1 MGLDAKTLE
10 AMEKRLHFS
19 KPWWE
24 KSLKGFQQ
32 RNKDII
38 EFTK

>member
-1 MGLDAKTLE
+1 MGLDPKMLE

-24 KSLKGFQQ
+24 AIKRFSA
-32 RNKDII
+32 
-38 EFTK
+38 EE